1 MSLRPKDETVLESGM
16 TFHFIPAVWLEDWG
30 MEITESFV
38 ITDQGAETL
47 ANVPRKM
54 FVKK

>member
-1 MSLRPKDETVLESGM
+1 MSLRPKDETVLECGM
-16 TFHFIPAVWLEDWG
+16 TFHFIPAVWQEDWG

-38 ITDQGAETL
+38 VTARGAETL